1 MRHNA
6 KKCCEFSAPYKMTV
20 STQRPGLLQRTLARA
35 CDIRP
40 EETRATLASFLLVL
54 MLMGSYYILRPVRDA
69 MASDWSD
76 AEVSWLWTFTFFFST
91 IAVSLYGG
99 AVARIR
105 FQRLVPSVY
114 GLFAASF
121 VLFYLG
127 TQSLTDRVLLDKAFY
142 LWISVFSLF
151 HISVFWSFMADTFSK
166 PQATRLFGFIGAGA
180 SIGAIIGPAA
190 AALLVG
196 DLGTDPLLLIASAL
210 IVLTLPIVHWL
221 QRLKLTDLRNRELA
235 VNTADLQSIGGNPLA
250 GFSEFLNS
258 RYLLGIGLFIF
269 FYTSISSFVY
279 FELKNLLTEYDRET
293 RSQIWAAMDLAVNSL
308 TILVA
313 AFATGRMARHLGLP
327 FTLASVPVLIGVGM
341 LVLAATPMVA
351 VVVAVQIIRRAGN
364 YAISRPAREILF
376 TAVDREVRFKA
387 KPVIDIVI
395 YRGGDMLNAW
405 TFTALTQGLGLGLS
419 AVALVGVGIAAL
431 WAVTGIYLGRSFMV
445 MNPTESVPDAALKA
459 E

>member
-1 MRHNA
+1 
-6 KKCCEFSAPYKMTV
+6 MTEN
-20 STQRPGLLQRTLARA
+20 THQPGLLQRTLARA
-35 CDIRP
+35 CDIHP

-69 MASDWSD
+69 MASDWTD

-99 AVARIR
+99 AVTRIR

-121 VLFYLG
+121 VLFYFG

-142 LWISVFSLF
+142 LWVSVFSLF

-180 SIGAIIGPAA
+180 SIGAIIGPAT

-196 DLGTDPLLLIASAL
+196 DLGTDPLLLIAATL

-221 QRLKLTDLRNRELA
+221 QRLKLSDLHNRGVA
-235 VNTADLQSIGGNPLA
+235 VDRSDLGNIGGNPLA
-250 GFSEFLNS
+250 GFSAFMTS

-269 FYTSISSFVY
+269 FYTSISSFIY
-279 FELKNLLTEYDRET
+279 FELKNLLAEYDRET
-293 RSQIWAAMDLAVNSL
+293 RSQIWASMDLAVNSL
-308 TILVA
+308 TVLVA
-313 AFATGRMARHLGLP
+313 AFATGRIAKHMGLP
-327 FTLASVPVLIGVGM
+327 FTLASIPVLIGVGM
-341 LVLAATPMVA
+341 LILAAAPMVA
-351 VVVAVQIIRRAGN
+351 VVVAIQIIRRAGN

-405 TFTALTQGLGLGLS
+405 AFTGLTQGLGLGL
-419 AVALVGVGIAAL
+419 APVALVGVGIAAL
-431 WAVTGIYLGRSFMV
+431 WAGTGIYLGRRFNE
-445 MNPTESVPDAALKA
+445 MNPEDSTSDTPLQVE
-459 E
+459 